1 MSVCARAL
9 ARTFSVFMLSL
20 SSPDDPSGCRF
31 ARAWPPSAPPE
42 ALERRSTDYRKAR
55 HFFPQRILNR
65 RINSRS
71 RLWSVTAAWWSVMN
85 IRKPWTRWSS
95 REVSKERSWSEAA
108 RALLSCASEKNKHH
122 HNNNINKIFST
133 CAKKKKKKCVKAK
146 S

>member
-55 HFFPQRILNR
+55 HFFSAEDFKQENKLTVAALKRYSCMMKRHEHPQTVN
-65 RINSRS
+65 
-71 RLWSVTAAWWSVMN
+71 
-85 IRKPWTRWSS
+85 
-95 REVSKERSWSEAA
+95 
-108 RALLSCASEKNKHH
+108 ALE
-122 HNNNINKIFST
+122 F
-133 CAKKKKKKCVKAK
+133 
-146 S
+146 